1 MEQTGGKYKRDD
13 LVQIIVTMRI
23 EKQCSIRTVLGF
35 LMNDLGYAQS
45 YAYELIREAKKYVAE
60 IYKDNNVGSL
70 EEAIAELEEQREVA
84 KLEKNRKLVLDI
96 SREIYKLKQLYVER
110 VQHSG
115 EVSYKVKFP
124 TKNKSEDNVD

>member
-1 MEQTGGKYKRDD
+1 MEQNGGKYKRDD
-13 LVQIIVTMRI
+13 LIQVIVKMRI
-23 EKQCSIRTVLGF
+23 EKQCSIRTVLSF

-84 KLEKNRKLVLDI
+84 KIEKNRKLVLDI

-124 TKNKSEDNVD
+124 DKSKKENE

>member
-124 TKNKSEDNVD
+124 DKSKKENE